1 MFIGGLMVAVVVEH
15 SQLHRRISLGILRKV
30 GTNPRFLM
38 LGKLYLLLIIAYM
51 HIILHILLP
60 LCVYI

>member
-1 MFIGGLMVAVVVEH
+1 MFMGGLIVAAVIEH

-38 LGKLYLLLIIAYM
+38 LGESVSLLLTLDVWSHHQEIRY
-51 HIILHILLP
+51 
-60 LCVYI
+60 

>member
-1 MFIGGLMVAVVVEH
+1 MFMGGLIVAAVIEH

-38 LGKLYLLLIIAYM
+38 LGES
-51 HIILHILLP
+51 
-60 LCVYI
+60 V